1 MTSIKS
7 IIDEVIA
14 AEGGYV
20 NDPKDSGGETNWGIT
35 IAVAR
40 ANGYTGAMRDMPRAV
55 AEQIYRKRYVEDPG
69 FGALIGLTPS
79 VVVELV
85 DTGVNMGPK
94 VAGEFLQRALNALN
108 NGEATYPDMKVD
120 GQIGPVTTA
129 ALRRY
134 IQVRGTPGVT
144 VLVRAMNCL
153 QGYHYIALAEARPK
167 DERFVY
173 GWILNRVV
181 V

>member
-1 MTSIKS
+1 MDIEK
-7 IIDEVIA
+7 ILDDVLA

-20 NDPKDSGGETNWGIT
+20 NDPADAGGETNWGIT

-40 ANGYTGAMRDMPRAV
+40 QSGYKGSMRDLPKATAR
-55 AEQIYRKRYVEDPG
+55 EIYRQQYVIAPG
-69 FGALIGLTPS
+69 FAAIATVSEPIAA
-79 VVVELV
+79 ELV

-94 VAGEFLQRALNALN
+94 VAGEFLQRTLNSLN
-108 NGEATYPDMKVD
+108 DGGATYADLVAD
-120 GQIGPVTTA
+120 GAVGPVTMA

-134 IQVRGTPGVT
+134 LQARGKPGEVVVLRALNALQCVR
-144 VLVRAMNCL
+144 
-153 QGYHYIALAEARPK
+153 YIELSERRPAN
-167 DERFVY
+167 ERFVY